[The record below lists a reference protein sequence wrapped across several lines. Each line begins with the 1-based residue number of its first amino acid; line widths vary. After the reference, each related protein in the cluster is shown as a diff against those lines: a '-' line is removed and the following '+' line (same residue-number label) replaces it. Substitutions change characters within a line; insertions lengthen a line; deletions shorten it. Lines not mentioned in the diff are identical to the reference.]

1 MLILHTLISYTDIY
15 YDYERFTYFFGEPI
29 MKNLIHNVTI
39 ARRKFLTTTAGIA
52 MFDLPALLGADDP
65 FSGLPIGI
73 QSYSLRGF
81 GLHDAIRHIQAMG
94 LHHVEFYQ
102 KHVPQDIAGEN
113 LKALNQ
119 LLTTADINMVAHG
132 VSGFNNN
139 HDKNKSIFDLNQN
152 HMKN

>member
-1 MLILHTLISYTDIY
+1 MNT
-15 YDYERFTYFFGEPI
+15 
-29 MKNLIHNVTI
+29 LIHNATI
-39 ARRKFLTTTAGIA
+39 ARRKFLTTTAATTAGIA

-65 FSGLPIGI
+65 FAGLPIGI

-132 VSGFNNN
+132 VSGFNSN
-139 HDKNKSIFDLNQN
+139 HDNNALNRY
-152 HMKN
+152 